1 MSSFLDKLN
10 LRPGEKRL
18 VYIISLVVFLL
29 FNYFFVWPRFGEWG
43 RTEQR
48 ILDAKTSL
56 QKFQA
61 EISKRAA
68 YEKEL
73 ARLKERGVQ
82 VLEEDR
88 ALLMNSTVFSQAT
101 LSGVFF
107 SGSAPAP
114 KSSGKTNSF
123 YDEQGLVLSGISAE
137 EKNLVDFL
145 YQLGNGNSLIRAK
158 NMTLSPDPA
167 RQRLNGNL
175 TLIASFQRKTPAKPA
190 AAPARTTNAPPKTVA
205 ATPPA
210 AKTNS
215 PFRSA
220 TPIRPTN
227 TTARVTNAT
236 TRITNALGQV
246 VNSPGAPRK

>member
-1 MSSFLDKLN
+1 MSSFIDKLN

-18 VYIISLVVFLL
+18 VYIIGLVIFLL

-48 ILDAKTSL
+48 IFDAKKSI

-61 EISKRAA
+61 EINRRAA

-88 ALLMNSTVFSQAT
+88 ALLMNTTVFSQAT
-101 LSGVFF
+101 MSGVFF
-107 SGSAPAP
+107 AGSGPAP
-114 KSSGKTNSF
+114 KASGKTNSF

-137 EKNLVDFL
+137 EKSLVDFR

-158 NMTLSPDPA
+158 NMTLSPDPLH
-167 RQRLNGNL
+167 QKLNGNV
-175 TLIASFQRKTPAKPA
+175 TLIASFQRKVPAKPA
-190 AAPARTTNAPPKTVA
+190 ATPAKATNAPPKTVAA

-220 TPIRPTN
+220 TPIKS
-227 TTARVTNAT
+227 TNAT
-236 TRITNALGQV
+236 ARITNALGQV
-246 VNSPGAPRK
+246 VNAPGATRK